1 VRARIKNAR
10 ATERFPTP
18 DKRSPLPYCRALL
31 TVFRCLSDRQRP
43 NQSRRAAHLSALQIV
58 KRAIEHA
65 FRNVGQQPGR
75 LLVLNSPGKVHEG
88 FFSQAGDAMPAGAT
102 ALPPPV
108 GNPDVPRVV
117 EVGKRNGLEFLL
129 DGDAH

>member
-1 VRARIKNAR
+1 VASFEYRIACGPKA
-10 ATERFPTP
+10 ERFISATSGRFV
-18 DKRSPLPYCRALL
+18 KVPLGE
-31 TVFRCLSDRQRP
+31 
-43 NQSRRAAHLSALQIV
+43 
-58 KRAIEHA
+58 KHA